1 MKKFHPLGKLPTLLF
16 SIFLSF
22 CFAAEVHATA
32 TCFCQISYQDAS
44 NTKNNPIGGFVM
56 DLTGE
61 VNTTYSGVLQQ
72 GEANQKKCAKVC
84 SETAALHTP
93 QSVADAA
100 CAAGAPNGSLVK
112 AWSMVGTGN
121 GLSNKRNWRN
131 AQTFGTLTSTPAVLQ
146 WSCPADAIDNA
157 TNQPGLNSGGIC
169 KKHVST
175 CAANP
180 APPDGTPIGINPQW
194 GFFWNGHVWQLLPA
208 TSTVISPK
216 QCHF

>member
-1 MKKFHPLGKLPTLLF
+1 MRQISPVRKIITLLF
-16 SIFLSF
+16 SASLSF
-22 CFAAEVHATA
+22 CFVAEAHASA

-61 VNTTYSGVLQQ
+61 VNKTYSGAFQQ
-72 GEANQKKCAKVC
+72 GEANQKDCASVC
-84 SETAALHTP
+84 GLKSALHTP
-93 QSVADAA
+93 QSVAEAA

-121 GLSNKRNWRN
+121 GLFNKRNWRN
-131 AQTFGTLTSTPAVLQ
+131 GQTFGTLTSTPAVLQ
-146 WSCPADAIDNA
+146 YSCPASSIDNA
-157 TNQPGLNSGGIC
+157 TNQPGVNAGGGC
-169 KKHVST
+169 KKLVST

-180 APPDGTPIGINPQW
+180 SPPNGTQIGANPAW
-194 GFFWNGHVWQLLPA
+194 GFFWEGHVWQLLPA
-208 TSTVISPK
+208 ISTVISSK